1 MNAINGAGPA
11 SREVER
17 PALAEGLAAI
27 TDRPVGHWRA
37 EIASPAFVRVE
48 RISSRDVRWT
58 VRVDPFRATTQ
69 TRRATLRS
77 TEPAYEAR
85 RFGRIITRV
94 ERVQVAPAHTITPA
108 EAVEGLAG
116 LWPWEPGDIAAPL
129 WRCEACDGARL
140 VRTYNFEYD
149 WCKTCDRDDDNEP
162 TGHTAD
168 PPSLAALVAVVS
180 LGAPKLARH
189 VELARVIARVAGYSG
204 ARVVWG
210 VMTRKAIEAHHKRVS
225 DTAEKWDFPS
235 MVSREEFLRSIGNA
249 SWPGLCPYD
258 VRHEVSWAAIREI
271 SVGGGATPQPTGV
284 HLVALDASRIVLAV
298 EAL

>member
-1 MNAINGAGPA
+1 MNALNGATPA

-37 EIASPAFVRVE
+37 EIASPAFVGIK
-48 RISSRDVRWT
+48 RISSRDVQWT

-69 TRRATLRS
+69 TRRAPLRS
-77 TEPAYEAR
+77 TEPVYEAR
-85 RFGRIITRV
+85 RVGNTLARV
-94 ERVQVAPAHTITPA
+94 EIAPARTITPA
-108 EAVEGLAG
+108 EAVEAIAG
-116 LWPWEPGDIAAPL
+116 LWPWEPGDTAAPL
-129 WRCEACDGARL
+129 WWCGACDGARL

-149 WCKTCDRDDDNEP
+149 WCETCDRDDDNQP

-168 PPSLAALVAVVS
+168 PPSHAALVAVVS
-180 LGAPKLARH
+180 LGAQRLARY
-189 VELARVIARVAGYSG
+189 VELARVIARVAGHSV
-204 ARVVWG
+204 ARVVWR
-210 VMTRKAIEAHHKRVS
+210 VMDRRAIEAHHKRVS
-225 DTAEKWDFPS
+225 DSVKEWDFPS

-249 SWPGLCPYD
+249 SWPGLFAYD
-258 VRHEVSWAAIREI
+258 VRGEAPWDAIREI

-284 HLVALDASRIVLAV
+284 HLVALDSSRIALAV